1 MPFDLVY
8 CQLRF
13 CFVLYFSSSCIFVII
28 ICFFKA
34 ASLDGHMAFLVAVH
48 YVIFLL
54 VLFLYASL
62 ENKFFFF
69 FFFFVTPISGNS
81 VDRNI
86 TIYARTIQLKWY
98 GHVKRMSLSIFSSL

>member
-1 MPFDLVY
+1 MPFALVC

-13 CFVLYFSSSCIFVII
+13 CFVLFFFLAFMLLLSV
-28 ICFFKA
+28 FKA

-54 VLFLYASL
+54 EILYASL

-69 FFFFVTPISGNS
+69 FFFFFVVELGWVT
-81 VDRNI
+81 VR
-86 TIYARTIQLKWY
+86 
-98 GHVKRMSLSIFSSL
+98 H